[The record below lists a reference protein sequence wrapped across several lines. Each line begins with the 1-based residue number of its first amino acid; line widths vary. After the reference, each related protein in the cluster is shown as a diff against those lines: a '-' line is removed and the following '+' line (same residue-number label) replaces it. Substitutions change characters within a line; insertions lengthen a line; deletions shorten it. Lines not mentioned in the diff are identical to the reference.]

1 MRPAAT
7 VEMHSPAT
15 RTWLVALF
23 ATAYAL
29 PVAEEML
36 ADNPWPDACPE
47 PYVRESEAFLRDIV
61 SRLKSI
67 LPVSIPVPD
76 VSTHE
81 YTLFNGTLS
90 PLHLTDVNVI
100 VEEAMCQETERHF
113 PFTISVS
120 KMDGMYEYHHH
131 RGHNDTEPED
141 HGHVGVTFS
150 GAYMRGTLSQKLQ
163 AGSAE
168 GNGVTLTQPEFSHFK
183 ITLGN
188 FMSYPNIRSYPLKRQ
203 SNGAS
208 YTQMKWA
215 AKRTF
220 YPLFIWLPE
229 THVLPALRQ
238 AYGGRLIA
246 QVGNRN
252 AELTVQH

>member
-1 MRPAAT
+1 
-7 VEMHSPAT
+7 MHSPAT

-29 PVAEEML
+29 PVTENAL
-36 ADNPWPDACPE
+36 AATPWPDACTE
-47 PYVRESEAFLRDIV
+47 PNVRESEAFLRDIV
-61 SRLKSI
+61 SRLESI
-67 LPVSIPVPD
+67 LPVTIPVPD

-90 PLHLTDVNVI
+90 PLHLTDVHVI
-100 VEEAMCQETERHF
+100 VEEATCQETERHF

-120 KMDGMYEYHHH
+120 KMDGMYEYH
-131 RGHNDTEPED
+131 RTGHNDTEPED
-141 HGHVGVTFS
+141 SGHVGVTFS
-150 GAYMRGTLSQKLQ
+150 SAYMRGTLSQKLHPDH
-163 AGSAE
+163 AE
-168 GNGVTLTQPEFSHFK
+168 GNGVALTQPEFWHFR

-203 SNGAS
+203 SNGPS

-215 AKRTF
+215 VKRTF

-246 QVGNRN
+246 KAGSKKT
-252 AELTVQH
+252 ELKAPQ